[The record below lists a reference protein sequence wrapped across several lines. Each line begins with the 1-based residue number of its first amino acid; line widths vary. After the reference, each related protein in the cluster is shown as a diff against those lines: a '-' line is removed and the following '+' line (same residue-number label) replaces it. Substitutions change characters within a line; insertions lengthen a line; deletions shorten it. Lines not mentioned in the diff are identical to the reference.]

1 MASSAEKVRLTL
13 QKENKGW
20 KKWGPYLSERQWGTV
35 REDYSRNGDAW
46 NYITHEMA
54 RSKAYRWGEEG
65 IGGLSDSKQHICF
78 SFAFWNH
85 KDKMLKERI
94 FGLTNTEANHGEDVK
109 EMYYYLDSTPTHS
122 YMKMLYKYPQNLF
135 PYEKIRQENAR
146 RGKNEPEF
154 EIMDTGIFDKDE
166 YFDIFMEYAKADEED
181 IYIRVTVHNRSH
193 KDAPITILPT
203 IAFRNTWSWGYPAFD
218 YKPIMNG
225 MANRIIEVNHRKHG
239 KYNLYLDK
247 TDELLFCEN
256 ETNFK
261 KLYGTPNN
269 TAYPKDGINDYVISG
284 RKSSTVNPNHIGT
297 KAAGRFSRIVK
308 GGESISIRMRLVNH
322 TISEPFG
329 GFDDMF
335 DKRIREANEFYA
347 EIQKDVKDPE
357 LLSIQRQAYA
367 GMLWSKQFYYYN
379 VYEWLKGDPSH
390 PEPAYGRKWGRNSGW
405 KHLYAANLISMPDKW
420 EYPWF
425 AAWDLAFHCIPLA
438 RVDADFAKRQ
448 LEILLRE
455 YYMHPNGQIPAYE
468 WNFSDVNPPVHAWA
482 TWKVYEID
490 REQNDGEG
498 DVEFLEK
505 IFHKLLLNFTWWVNQ
520 KDDTGNNI
528 FSGGF
533 LGLDNIGVFDRSTPM
548 PFGGK
553 LEQADATGWMAM
565 YTLNMLRISVE
576 ISLKQ
581 PVYQDMSS
589 KFFEHFLYIAGAME
603 AMGDKNSTISL
614 WDEDDQFYYDVI
626 HIPNGQSILL
636 KVRSIVGLIPL
647 FAVEIL
653 DPQMLDKMPIF
664 KRRVEWVLA
673 NRPDL
678 ARLIS
683 RWFESGKGENR
694 LLAILRGHRMK
705 MILKRMLDQQEFLS
719 DYGVRAMSKYHEEN
733 PYKFYIN
740 GEVLQ
745 VGYTPAEALTDIMGG
760 NSNWRGPIWFP
771 LNYLIFDSLMKF
783 HSYYGDDYEVE
794 YPTNSGHLTTID
806 EVAMGMADRLI
817 GIFKKDDDDRRAAFG
832 ANEKLQKDPHF
843 RDYILFYEYFHGDNG
858 RGCGAGHQTGWTGLV
873 AELILKTAQA
883 KAKSAAALK
892 DGDVRME
899 MEKLVVDKG

>member
-1 MASSAEKVRLTL
+1 MANSAEKVRLTL
-13 QKENKGW
+13 QKDNKGW

-65 IGGLSDSKQHICF
+65 IGGFSDSKQHICL

-261 KLYGTPNN
+261 KLYGTANT

-284 RKSSTVNPNHIGT
+284 RKSNTVNPNHIGT
-297 KAAGRFSRIVK
+297 KAAGRFSRIIK
-308 GGESISIRMRLVNH
+308 GGESVTIRMRLVNH

-335 DKRIREANEFYA
+335 NKRIREANEFYA

-490 REQNDGEG
+490 REQNDGVG
-498 DVEFLEK
+498 DIAFLEK

-520 KDDTGNNI
+520 KDETGNNI

-581 PVYQDMSS
+581 PVYQDMAS

-603 AMGDKNSTISL
+603 AMGDRNSTISL

-694 LLAILRGHRMK
+694 LMAILRGHRMK
-705 MILKRMLDQQEFLS
+705 MILKRMLDEKEFLS
-719 DYGVRAMSKYHEEN
+719 EFGIRAMSKYHEEN

-783 HSYYGDDYEVE
+783 HAYYGDDYEVE
-794 YPTNSGHLTTID
+794 YPTNSGNTTTID
-806 EVAMGMADRLI
+806 EVAMGMANRLI
-817 GIFKKDDDDRRAAFG
+817 GIFKKDGNDRRAAFG
-832 ANEKLQKDPHF
+832 DNEKLQTDPHF

-883 KAKSAAALK
+883 QAKSAASLK
-892 DGDVRME
+892 DDARLE

>member
-1 MASSAEKVRLTL
+1 MANSAEKVRLTL

-35 REDYSRNGDAW
+35 REDYSSNGDAW

-65 IGGLSDSKQHICF
+65 IGGISDSKQHICL

-122 YMKMLYKYPQNLF
+122 YMKMLYKYPQNAF
-135 PYEKIRQENAR
+135 PYDKLRQENAR
-146 RGKNEPEF
+146 RGKGEPEY
-154 EIMDTGIFDKDE
+154 EIMDTGIFNNDE
-166 YFDIFMEYAKADEED
+166 YFDIFIEYAKADQED
-181 IYIRVTVHNRSH
+181 IQIRLTIHNRGP
-193 KDAPITILPT
+193 KDAPITVLPT
-203 IAFRNTWSWGYPAFD
+203 IVYRNTWSWGYADFD
-218 YKPIMNG
+218 YKPMMNG
-225 MANRIIEVNHRKHG
+225 IANRIIEVNHRKHG
-239 KYNLYLDK
+239 KYNYYLDQP
-247 TDELLFCEN
+247 DELLFCEN

-261 KLYGTPNN
+261 RLYGTVN
-269 TAYPKDGINDYVISG
+269 TNPYPKDGINDYIVSG
-284 RKSSTVNPNHIGT
+284 NKSATVNPNSIGS
-297 KAAGRFSRIVK
+297 KAAGRYTRMIK
-308 GGESISIRMRLVNH
+308 AGESETIRLRFVNH
-322 TISEPFG
+322 SISEPFG
-329 GFDDMF
+329 GFDDLF
-335 DKRIREANEFYA
+335 DKRIREADEFYG
-347 EIQKDVKDPE
+347 EIQKDVKDKE

-390 PEPAYGRKWGRNSGW
+390 PEPAFGRKWGRNSGW
-405 KHLYAANLISMPDKW
+405 KHLYSANLISMPDKW

-498 DVEFLEK
+498 DIEFLEK

-520 KDDTGNNI
+520 KDETGNNI

-548 PFGGK
+548 PFGGQ

-565 YTLNMLRISVE
+565 YTLNMLRIAVE

-581 PVYQDMSS
+581 PVYQDMAS
-589 KFFEHFLYIAGAME
+589 KFFEHFLHIAGAME

-705 MILKRMLDQQEFLS
+705 MIMKRMLDEQEFLS
-719 DYGVRAMSKYHEEN
+719 TYGVRALSKYHEEN

-745 VGYTPAEALTDIMGG
+745 VGYSPAEALTDIMGG

-794 YPTNSGHLTTID
+794 YPTNSGNLTTID
-806 EVAMGMADRLI
+806 QAAMGIADRLI
-817 GIFKKDDDDRRAAFG
+817 DIFRKDENGHRAAFG
-832 ANEKLQKDPHF
+832 KDEKLQNDPHF
-843 RDYILFYEYFHGDNG
+843 KDYILFYEYFHGENG
-858 RGCGAGHQTGWTGLV
+858 RGCGANHQTGWTGLV

-883 KAKSAAALK
+883 RGKALENQTVQP
-892 DGDVRME
+892 GPH
-899 MEKLVVDKG
+899 LVVDKG